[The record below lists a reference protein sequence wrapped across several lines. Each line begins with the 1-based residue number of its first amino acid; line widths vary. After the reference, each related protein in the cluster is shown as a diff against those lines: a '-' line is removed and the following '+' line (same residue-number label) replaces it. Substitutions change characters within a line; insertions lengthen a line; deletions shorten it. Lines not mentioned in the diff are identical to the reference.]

1 MSYTTDLAIEL
12 QVTGTNAG
20 TWGQITNI
28 AGGAQTTALCNDA
41 KCVRYSKK
49 CCS

>member
-20 TWGQITNI
+20 TWGAIN
-28 AGGAQTTALCNDA
+28 
-41 KCVRYSKK
+41 KYKFS
-49 CCS
+49 S